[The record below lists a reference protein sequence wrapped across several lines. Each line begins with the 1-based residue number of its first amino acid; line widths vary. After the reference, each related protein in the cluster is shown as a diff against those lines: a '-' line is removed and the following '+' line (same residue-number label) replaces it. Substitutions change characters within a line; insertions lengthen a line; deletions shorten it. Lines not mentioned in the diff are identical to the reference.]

1 MHLRFTVDGPEARR
15 LRVSLGLKGVDVAS
29 RVGIDRAYLS
39 RVESHS
45 LRMTPPNFLALCEV
59 LGVDNPADLALTSD
73 KAPKGR
79 S

>member
-15 LRVSLGLKGVDVAS
+15 LRVSQGLKGVDVAS

-45 LRMTPPNFLALCEV
+45 LRMKPQRFLALCEA

-73 KAPKGR
+73 KAATR
-79 S
+79 RR